1 MSMEKCCVSTN
12 HAAMTTKNDVSIQYH
27 ERDFASVCESF
38 CFAEDVAD
46 EFPLS
51 GRLRL
56 QSRIALGFPSDDFHL
71 EKQKSDDANNGL
83 PVIHISFLALAGAS
97 GPLPWWI
104 TEKIILDATG
114 DGKALHRFLDLLNRR
129 FWELLFLKDRLGSNP
144 QYGSSNSQHALLLNE
159 LSFAF
164 VGLEQTP
171 DLLSGL
177 GGGSVLHKTMQYCW
191 STSSGSGSHETLA
204 VLLSKACGLAVE
216 VRGFQLARLPVADQA
231 KLVLGAYGRLSSLG
245 SVIGNKALVLGSVE
259 LQVVLPG
266 AELLNQYLPSV
277 DGAHL
282 KLLCRSLVIFY
293 GQSLPQVALRLLYFS
308 DNTFAKLG
316 GERCRLSWGGMLSTN
331 LPCSQMVSVSAQAM
345 SSKQQNYER
354 SN

>member
-1 MSMEKCCVSTN
+1 MSMEKFCVSTSY
-12 HAAMTTKNDVSIQYH
+12 AVMTTTNDALTQHH

-38 CFAEDVAD
+38 CLADDVAD

-51 GRLRL
+51 GRVRL

-71 EKQKSDDANNGL
+71 EKQKFEDVNDGL
-83 PVIHISFLALAGAS
+83 PVMHISFLALAGAS

-104 TEKIILDATG
+104 TEKIILDPTG

-144 QYGSSNSQHALLLNE
+144 QHGSGNSQHALLLNE
-159 LSFAF
+159 LSFAL

-171 DLLSGL
+171 DLLNGL
-177 GGGSVLHKTMQYCW
+177 SSSSVLHRTMQYCW
-191 STSSGSGSHETLA
+191 SASSGSGSHETLA
-204 VLLSKACGLAVE
+204 ALLSNACGLAVE
-216 VRGFQLARLPVADQA
+216 VRSFQLARLPVADQA

-245 SVIGNKALVLGSVE
+245 GVIGNKALVLGSVE

-266 AELLNQYLPSV
+266 AELLNQYLPSM

-282 KLLCRSLVIFY
+282 KLLCRILVIFY
-293 GQSLPQVALRLLYFS
+293 AQSLPQVTLRLLYFS

-316 GERCRLSWGGMLSTN
+316 GERCRLGWGGMLSSN
-331 LPCSQMVSVSAQAM
+331 SPCSQMVRVSAQAM
-345 SSKQQNYER
+345 SSQQQNYER